1 MTKSKGINTNFHDAD
16 LEKAADIGTTD
27 DILTSPPEEP
37 EVIAPL
43 SRKLSKKE
51 KRKAKKKGVVEE
63 EPSNLEN
70 DDVPTPEA
78 PALHVEPQE
87 ATPSAPVQTETD
99 LLAEPPVEAEST
111 RELELESGTAKEI
124 EPVIQAQP
132 TFEPEAVTE
141 STPTIPTSATEEPE
155 PELETALSRKASKK
169 KAKKAKKA
177 SQALELESPVG
188 NATENQESAL
198 ASEAEALTKDISG
211 PTTLEKKHDDEDW
224 PAIEWDDGHSH
235 KHEPSQDKIPE
246 PESVT
251 PVPES
256 EAIGEYDESAIPAA
270 LQEAKKDLEQ
280 PVEEEE
286 EIWSAPLSKKE
297 KKKAKKNKRKSE
309 QAALAVGEPDEEP
322 SHKKVELVHESM
334 PEPLVED
341 PVPAPKEIETEPP
354 ARTTTPGGS
363 KIASLFP
370 GLERG
375 GFRRS
380 AIDKKSPSL
389 KDSAEEETAADLEAN
404 RDIAIPVSEAPLATT
419 EIHDNPPFSFETST
433 ESKREALDTTIIQHD
448 AETAITPSQQ
458 ESPIDPDLPINRE
471 RSIAEQFP
479 SPDHAASKERSS
491 MLFGSSP
498 STRTEEANSPRR
510 LLPSQ
515 MDASNDSSCGLR
527 RTPSVIHGRHQHT
540 PRTWNLEEASIPAP
554 SSSPPRSIFGPYD
567 EPHSRPR
574 TPLDPIAEQ
583 EPGDGDWTSTARDGT
598 PRLEI
603 KPEHVLPRPITPVR
617 KFTDN
622 AMARETWPTPEN
634 DKMDKR
640 RSHDDLSKASKFS
653 GESGSPMTQTPEHG
667 MPVLKPSGSKG
678 KLRRTNRSTSSDLR
692 GASKALDSSQP
703 PPNLDLDQ
711 LPSSSSYD
719 PVTDKGKRPL
729 RNMSD
734 VYVS

>member
-1 MTKSKGINTNFHDAD
+1 MQS
-16 LEKAADIGTTD
+16 E
-27 DILTSPPEEP
+27 S
-37 EVIAPL
+37 
-43 SRKLSKKE
+43 
-51 KRKAKKKGVVEE
+51 
-63 EPSNLEN
+63 
-70 DDVPTPEA
+70 EA
-78 PALHVEPQE
+78 
-87 ATPSAPVQTETD
+87 
-99 LLAEPPVEAEST
+99 
-111 RELELESGTAKEI
+111 AKETENAI
-124 EPVIQAQP
+124 EVQP
-132 TFEPEAVTE
+132 AFELPTSTTNEPEA
-141 STPTIPTSATEEPE
+141 
-155 PELETALSRKASKK
+155 ETALSRKAPKK

-177 SQALELESPVG
+177 NQGLEQEVPAH
-188 NATENQESAL
+188 NTTEQQHSGLVPEP
-198 ASEAEALTKDISG
+198 EALSKEIRGSTQDQKQ
-211 PTTLEKKHDDEDW
+211 DDEEW
-224 PAIEWDDGHSH
+224 PAIEWEDGHSH
-235 KHEPSQDKIPE
+235 KHEPSHDKVPE
-246 PESVT
+246 PEPVT

-270 LQEAKKDLEQ
+270 LQEAKKDQEQ

-286 EIWSAPLSKKE
+286 ETWSAPLSKKD

-309 QAALAVGEPDEEP
+309 QAALTELGEPDEEP

-334 PEPLVED
+334 PEPPVET

-375 GFRRS
+375 GFRRP
-380 AIDKKSPSL
+380 ALDKKSPSL
-389 KDSAEEETAADLEAN
+389 KDSAEEETAADLKAN

-419 EIHDNPPFSFETST
+419 DIYKHPLDSELPT
-433 ESKREALDTTIIQHD
+433 EDKREAEATIIEQD
-448 AETAITPSQQ
+448 TPAAISHSQK
-458 ESPIDPDLPINRE
+458 ESPTDPELPVSRE
-471 RSIAEQFP
+471 RSIAEQLP

-498 STRTEEANSPRR
+498 STRAEEASSPRH

-515 MDASNDSSCGLR
+515 MDAPQDSSCGLR

-540 PRTWNLEEASIPAP
+540 PRTWNLEDASIPAQAH
-554 SSSPPRSIFGPYD
+554 SPPRSLFGGPYD
-567 EPHSRPR
+567 EPQSRPR
-574 TPLDPIAEQ
+574 TPLHPIAEQ
-583 EPGDGDWTSTARDGT
+583 EPGDGDYTSADHGET

-603 KPEHVLPRPITPVR
+603 KPEHVLPRPHTPVR

-634 DKMDKR
+634 EKA
-640 RSHDDLSKASKFS
+640 RSQDDLHKASKLS
-653 GESGSPMTQTPEHG
+653 GESGSPMTQTPAQG

-703 PPNLDLDQ
+703 PPTLDLDQ